1 MQLNKVTSQIAALEE
16 SNKTLVIARNEARV
30 LLKRIEERDQEIT
43 DQIVEIQKRIEK
55 LQEQKRRLEEDEA
68 RKKRQRERKPQDC
81 VGHIHL

>member
-55 LQEQKRRLEEDEA
+55 LQGQKRRLEEDEA

>member
-30 LLKRIEERDQEIT
+30 LLKKIEERDQEIT

-55 LQEQKRRLEEDEA
+55 LKEQKRRLEDDEG
-68 RKKRQRERKPQDC
+68 RKKRQRERKPQNH